1 MIAGDLAIQTAI
13 VTGGGSGVGAELAR
27 TLAAA
32 GVTVFIA
39 GRRMAQLENVAA
51 ESERVFP
58 VAVDV
63 TDQASVEGLI
73 QTVVKQAGA
82 PDLVIANAGMAESA
96 PFARTTFEVWQ
107 KNIDVNLTGTFHT
120 FQQALRVMDVAKPAR
135 LIAIASTAGLKG
147 YGYVAPY
154 CAAKHGVVGLVRA
167 LAAEFARSALTV
179 NAICPGFTDT
189 PMLTQSIANIA
200 QKTGMSE
207 DTARASLAKINPQDR
222 FITPRE
228 IAAAVLWLCS
238 EHAGSITGQAISV
251 SGGEI

>member
-1 MIAGDLAIQTAI
+1 MTGDLAIKTAI

-27 TLAAA
+27 SLASK
-32 GVTVFIA
+32 GVTVFVA
-39 GRRMAQLENVAA
+39 GRRVAQLEAVAA
-51 ESERVFP
+51 ENDLIFP

-63 TDQASVEGLI
+63 ADQASVEGLI
-73 QTVVKQAGA
+73 QTVVEQAGA

-96 PFARTTFEVWQ
+96 PFTRTTLDAWQ
-107 KNIDVNLTGTFHT
+107 KNMDVNLTGTFHT
-120 FQQALRVMDVAKPAR
+120 FQQALRVMDVTKPAR
-135 LIAIASTAGLKG
+135 LIAIASTAALKG

-189 PMLTQSIANIA
+189 PMLEQSIANIA
-200 QKTGMSE
+200 QKTGMSP
-207 DTARASLAKINPQDR
+207 DAARASLAKINPQNR

-228 IAAAVLWLCS
+228 IAETVLWLCS